1 MRQLV
6 GKGVDAYGV
15 DPRPGLVDR
24 AELDGTDLRE
34 EGALE
39 HLRAV
44 EPAALGGIVLS
55 GVVDGMT
62 PGERTQLL
70 EVVCDRLAPDGIL
83 VVHSLSPSGWWSEA
97 APAEADLSPGRPL
110 RAATWPHLLA
120 PLGFEAT
127 VTEGPSGTDYL
138 VTAVLARGAA
148 PTVSPT
154 PEAAVDRP
162 PPGGAVHQF
171 VPALIARD
179 ATGSHTLLLRQA
191 LRDAGWR
198 SEIFAEATHD
208 ELLGETLPID
218 AYRGLAAPG
227 DVLVYQFSTS
237 SAVADFLA
245 ERPEPLVLDYHN
257 VTRPALYGGWD
268 PVSAARSAAALE
280 QLGRLAPRA
289 ALGLADSAYNVAD
302 LLEAGCR
309 RTAVVP
315 VLVDLDRLVAAPDPR
330 VAARLAAG
338 KAEGGSDWLFVGRL
352 VPSKAQH
359 DLVKA
364 VWAYRRLYDPLARLH
379 LVGPT
384 PSGRYLASLRG
395 FVADLGLAGAVRIS
409 GRGVRR
415 RPGRP
420 LRGGR
425 RLRLALGPRGV
436 RRPPARGDAGLGAG
450 GGPRRGGRRR
460 APSAGPASCW
470 SGPSRPTWPP
480 RSSAC
485 SATTS
490 CGRRWWRRATTG
502 STRSPWPRR
511 GRWPWRPSPPWPD
524 RRPRWRHRTAG

>member
-1 MRQLV
+1 M
-6 GKGVDAYGV
+6 
-15 DPRPGLVDR
+15 
-24 AELDGTDLRE
+24 
-34 EGALE
+34 
-39 HLRAV
+39 
-44 EPAALGGIVLS
+44 
-55 GVVDGMT
+55 
-62 PGERTQLL
+62 
-70 EVVCDRLAPDGIL
+70 
-83 VVHSLSPSGWWSEA
+83 
-97 APAEADLSPGRPL
+97 
-110 RAATWPHLLA
+110 
-120 PLGFEAT
+120 
-127 VTEGPSGTDYL
+127 
-138 VTAVLARGAA
+138 
-148 PTVSPT
+148 SPT

-268 PVSAARSAAALE
+268 PVSGARSAAALE

-302 LLEAGCR
+302 LLEAGCP

-395 FVADLGLAGAVRIS
+395 FVADLGLAGAVRIWGEVS
-409 GRGVRR
+409 DAALAAHFGAADAYVSLSVHEGFGV
-415 RPGRP
+415 P
-420 LRGGR
+420 LLEAMRASVPVVALAAGAVEGTLGG
-425 RLRLALGPRGV
+425 
-436 RRPPARGDAGLGAG
+436 AGLVLERTEPAYVAAAVQRVLCDDELRATLVAAG
-450 GGPRRGGRRR
+450 HDRVD
-460 APSAGPASCW
+460 ALSLASAGALAVAAIATVA
-470 SGPSRPTWPP
+470 GPPP
-480 RSSAC
+480 KVA
-485 SATTS
+485 APD
-490 CGRRWWRRATTG
+490 GRV
-502 STRSPWPRR
+502 
-511 GRWPWRPSPPWPD
+511 
-524 RRPRWRHRTAG
+524 RTA